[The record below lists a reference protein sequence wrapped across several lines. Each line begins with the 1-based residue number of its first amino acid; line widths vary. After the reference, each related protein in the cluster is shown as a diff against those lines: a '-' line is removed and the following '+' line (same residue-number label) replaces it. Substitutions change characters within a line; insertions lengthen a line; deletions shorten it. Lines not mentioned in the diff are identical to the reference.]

1 MRPGRGAQALTTPA
15 QGAAGERE
23 EGPAT
28 GQAPLFAAPAVAVP
42 DQSPSAAAAE
52 DPDRPGA
59 ARASGLRTTAGFEV
73 VDDLPVAS
81 VRLVGVLPHLDRPF
95 EYAVTPDTAAA
106 GPGMRVRVRFSGKDT
121 EGIVLGR
128 HAEPS
133 TDRAFA
139 PLHRLVS
146 DDVVVPAAMMRVCE
160 EVAERCAG
168 TVGDVLRLA
177 LPPRH
182 ARAEKADR
190 AAVEKEAAEQEVAE
204 KDAVTGDDSAGD
216 SPRGSEGAEDSPS
229 ADGPAPEEAPSDDV
243 DTDPDAGPEADA
255 PPAAPPAPRPG
266 DRYPALSALLSRAG
280 SPTGPVPRASMV
292 LDPVDPW
299 TAVAA
304 DAIADLGEDRGA
316 LVIAPD
322 QRDVARL
329 SRVLT
334 ARGIDHEILAGTEGP
349 EKRYRTFRRILR
361 GATRVV
367 LGNRSAAFAPVQD
380 LSLIICWDEADDLL
394 EEPRAPYPH
403 TRTVL
408 QCRSAEERAA
418 LLFLAASESVT
429 MRALIDA
436 GYLAR
441 LAPRPAPVTAVRPRI
456 VAMDQYLRDREG
468 PSGRSRLPQEAMRV
482 LRRGLARGP
491 VLVQVPRSGY
501 APAIACTFCGTRA
514 QCATCSAPLSLGA
527 RGGPLH
533 CRVCGRRED
542 AYRCPECDR
551 TQVRAMVVGSAR
563 TAEELHRNFPD
574 APLKVAGGAHGP
586 LEDDAVPGTGIVV
599 STPGAEPA
607 PDGGYAACL
616 LLDADAMLGRA
627 AFDADV
633 EAVRRWRDAIA
644 LVRTADEGGE
654 VLVVGTATLPAIRDL
669 VAHRSGL
676 FLDRV
681 LEDRR
686 ELDLPPFRRVAE
698 VVGDREACRAFLES
712 TELPDGTE
720 VLGPVDLEGLDD
732 AGRARAVLRLEPQRS
747 RELAAALR
755 AGVAARSARKARG
768 SLRVRLDPPD
778 VF

>member
-1 MRPGRGAQALTTPA
+1 MRPGGGAQALTSTA
-15 QGAAGERE
+15 HGAAGERE
-23 EGPAT
+23 EGPAD
-28 GQAPLFAAPAVAVP
+28 GQAPLFAAPAASVPAVAENATA
-42 DQSPSAAAAE
+42 S
-52 DPDRPGA
+52 PDRPDAVRGP
-59 ARASGLRTTAGFEV
+59 GLRTTAGFEV
-73 VDDLPVAS
+73 VSELPVAS

-121 EGIVLGR
+121 EGIVLER
-128 HAEPS
+128 RAEPT
-133 TDRAFA
+133 TDRALA

-146 DDVVVPAAMMRVCE
+146 DDVVVPPTMMRVCE
-160 EVAERCAG
+160 DVAERSAG
-168 TVGDVLRLA
+168 TIGDVLRLA

-190 AAVEKEAAEQEVAE
+190 AAAEKEEAAEAE
-204 KDAVTGDDSAGD
+204 TEA
-216 SPRGSEGAEDSPS
+216 AEDLESTESADDAEPAATTDAAETGHDEQTVPAADPS
-229 ADGPAPEEAPSDDV
+229 AEAPV
-243 DTDPDAGPEADA
+243 
-255 PPAAPPAPRPG
+255 APRHA
-266 DRYPALSALLSRAG
+266 DRYPGLAALLSRAG
-280 SPTGPVPRASMV
+280 SAEGPVPRASLV

-299 TAVAA
+299 TAIAA
-304 DAIADLGEDRGA
+304 ESIAALGPDRGA

-334 ARGIDHEILAGTEGP
+334 ERGIAHEVLAGTEGP

-367 LGNRSAAFAPVQD
+367 LGSRSAAFAPVQD
-380 LSLIICWDEADDLL
+380 LALVICWDEADDLL

-408 QCRSAEERAA
+408 QCRSAEERCA

-429 MRALIDA
+429 MRALTDA

-441 LAPRPAPVTAVRPRI
+441 LDPVPAPVTAVRPRI

-482 LRRGLARGP
+482 LRNGLQGGP
-491 VLVQVPRSGY
+491 VLVQVPRTGY

-514 QCATCSAPLSLGA
+514 RCPECAAPLSQ
-527 RGGPLH
+527 RGRNGPLH
-533 CRVCGRRED
+533 CTVCGRRED
-542 AYRCPECDR
+542 GYRCPECDR
-551 TQVRAMVVGSAR
+551 THVRAMVIGSTR
-563 TAEELHRNFPD
+563 TAEELHRAFPD

-586 LEDDAVPGTGIVV
+586 LEDEAVPEHGIVV
-599 STPGAEPA
+599 ATPGAEPA
-607 PDGGYAACL
+607 PPGRYSACL

-633 EAVRRWRDAIA
+633 EAVRRWRGAIS
-644 LVRTADEGGE
+644 LVRTAEEGGE
-654 VLVVGTATLPAIRDL
+654 VLVVGTSTLPAIRDL
-669 VAHRSGL
+669 VAHRSAL

-698 VVGDREACRAFLES
+698 VVGEREACRGFLET

-720 VLGPVDLEGLDD
+720 VLGPVDLEGPDQ
-732 AGRARAVLRLEPQRS
+732 AGRARAVLRIEPRRS

-755 AGVAARSARKARG
+755 SGVAARSARKDRG

>member
-1 MRPGRGAQALTTPA
+1 M
-15 QGAAGERE
+15 
-23 EGPAT
+23 
-28 GQAPLFAAPAVAVP
+28 
-42 DQSPSAAAAE
+42 
-52 DPDRPGA
+52 
-59 ARASGLRTTAGFEV
+59 
-73 VDDLPVAS
+73 VDELPVAS

-95 EYAVTPDTAAA
+95 EYAVTPETAAA

-121 EGIVLGR
+121 EGIVLER
-128 HAEPS
+128 RAEPT
-133 TDRAFA
+133 TDRALA

-146 DDVVVPAAMMRVCE
+146 EDVVVPPAMMRVCE
-160 EVAERCAG
+160 DVAARSAG

-190 AAVEKEAAEQEVAE
+190 AAEQKEAEQREAEQREREEQDEELEEKEH
-204 KDAVTGDDSAGD
+204 
-216 SPRGSEGAEDSPS
+216 
-229 ADGPAPEEAPSDDV
+229 
-243 DTDPDAGPEADA
+243 DPDAAGESVA
-255 PPAAPPAPRPG
+255 PSSDRSSSELSPSEPSSSEPSPSEPMIRPG
-266 DRYPALSALLSRAG
+266 DRYAGLSALLARAG
-280 SPTGPVPRASMV
+280 SPTGPVPRALLT
-292 LDPVDPW
+292 LDAADAW

-304 DAIADLGEDRGA
+304 DAIGDLGPDQGA

-329 SRVLT
+329 SRVL
-334 ARGIDHEILAGTEGP
+334 AERGIAHEILAGTEGP

-361 GATRVV
+361 GATRIV

-380 LSLIICWDEADDLL
+380 LALAICWDEADDLL

-408 QCRSAEERAA
+408 QCRSAEERCA
-418 LLFLAASESVT
+418 LLFLSASESVPL
-429 MRALIDA
+429 RALSEA

-441 LAPRPAPVTAVRPRI
+441 LEPLPAPVTVVRPRI

-482 LRRGLARGP
+482 LRRGLAHGP

-501 APAIACTFCGTRA
+501 VPAIACTFCGTRA
-514 QCATCSAPLSLGA
+514 QCPHCSAPLSLTG

-542 AYRCPECDR
+542 GYRCPECDR
-551 TQVRAMVVGSAR
+551 TQVRAMVIGSAR
-563 TAEELHRNFPD
+563 TAEELHRAFPD
-574 APLKVAGGAHGP
+574 VPLKVAGGAHGA
-586 LEDDAVPGTGIVV
+586 LEDDEVPDRAVIVA
-599 STPGAEPA
+599 TPGAEPA
-607 PDGGYAACL
+607 PASRYSACL

-633 EAVRRWRDAIA
+633 EAIRRWRNAIA
-644 LVRTADEGGE
+644 LVRSAEDGGE
-654 VLVVGTATLPAIRDL
+654 VLVVGTATLPAIREL
-669 VAHRSGL
+669 VAHRSSV

-681 LEDRR
+681 LRDRA

-698 VVGDREACRAFLES
+698 IVGDREACRGFLEAV
-712 TELPDGTE
+712 ELPDGTA
-720 VLGPVDLEGLDD
+720 VFGPVDLEGPD
-732 AGRARAVLRLEPQRS
+732 AGGRARAVVRIEPSRS
-747 RELAAALR
+747 RELTAALR
-755 AGVAARSARKARG
+755 AGVAARSARKAKG
-768 SLRVRLDPPD
+768 SLRVRMDPPD

>member
-1 MRPGRGAQALTTPA
+1 MAD
-15 QGAAGERE
+15 E
-23 EGPAT
+23 
-28 GQAPLFAAPAVAVP
+28 
-42 DQSPSAAAAE
+42 
-52 DPDRPGA
+52 
-59 ARASGLRTTAGFEV
+59 
-73 VDDLPVAS
+73 LPVAS

-95 EYAVTPDTAAA
+95 EYAVTPATAAA

-128 HAEPS
+128 HDAPT
-133 TDRAFA
+133 TDRALA

-146 DDVVVPAAMMRVCE
+146 EDVVVPPAMMRVCE

-190 AAVEKEAAEQEVAE
+190 AAEEKEREETRLAEGPAEQSPAEQDSAEQDSTERVAAE
-204 KDAVTGDDSAGD
+204 
-216 SPRGSEGAEDSPS
+216 
-229 ADGPAPEEAPSDDV
+229 
-243 DTDPDAGPEADA
+243 PDALSEPSETEQDPAE
-255 PPAAPPAPRPG
+255 AAPTPRPG
-266 DRYPALSALLSRAG
+266 DRYPGLAALLSRAG
-280 SPTGPVPRASMV
+280 SPEGPVPRATLT
-292 LDPVDPW
+292 LDAADTW
-299 TAVAA
+299 TTVAA
-304 DAIADLGEDRGA
+304 DAIGDLEAEQGA

-334 ARGIDHEILAGTEGP
+334 ERGIAHEILAGTEGP

-367 LGNRSAAFAPVQD
+367 LGNRSAAFAPVRN
-380 LSLIICWDEADDLL
+380 LALAICWDEADDLL

-408 QCRSAEERAA
+408 QCRSAEERCA
-418 LLFLAASESVT
+418 LLFLSASDSVT
-429 MRALIDA
+429 LRALSDL

-441 LAPRPAPVTAVRPRI
+441 LEPVPAPVTSVRPRI
-456 VAMDQYLRDREG
+456 VAMDEYLREREG
-468 PSGRSRLPQEAMRV
+468 ASGRSRIPQEAMRV
-482 LRRGLARGP
+482 IRRGLEKGP

-501 APAIACTFCGTRA
+501 VPAIACTFCRTRA
-514 QCATCSAPLSLGA
+514 QCPHCAAPLSLAG
-527 RGGPLH
+527 RNGPLH

-551 TQVRAMVVGSAR
+551 TQVRAMVIGSTR
-563 TAEELHRNFPD
+563 TAEELHRAFPD
-574 APLKVAGGAHGP
+574 TALKVAGGAHGA
-586 LEDDAVPGTGIVV
+586 LEDDAVPDRAIIVA
-599 STPGAEPA
+599 TPGAEPA
-607 PDGGYAACL
+607 PAGRYAACL
-616 LLDADAMLGRA
+616 LLDADALLGRA

-633 EAVRRWRDAIA
+633 EAVRRWRGAIS
-644 LVRTADEGGE
+644 LVRSADDGGE
-654 VLVVGTATLPAIRDL
+654 VLVVGTSTLPAIRDL
-669 VAHRSGL
+669 VAHRSSF

-681 LEDRR
+681 LEDRH
-686 ELDLPPFRRVAE
+686 ELDLPPFSRVAE
-698 VVGDREACRAFLES
+698 ITGDREACRTFLE
-712 TELPDGTE
+712 TVELPDGTD
-720 VLGPVDLEGLDD
+720 VFGPVDLEGPDA
-732 AGRARAVLRLEPQRS
+732 AGRARAVVRLEPSRS

-768 SLRVRLDPPD
+768 ALRVRLDPPD

>member
-1 MRPGRGAQALTTPA
+1 MRPGGGAQALTSTA
-15 QGAAGERE
+15 HGAAGERE
-23 EGPAT
+23 EGPAD
-28 GQAPLFAAPAVAVP
+28 GQAPLFAAPAASVPAVAENATA
-42 DQSPSAAAAE
+42 S
-52 DPDRPGA
+52 PDRPDAVRGP
-59 ARASGLRTTAGFEV
+59 GLRTTAGFEV
-73 VDDLPVAS
+73 VSELPVAS

-106 GPGMRVRVRFSGKDT
+106 GPCMRVRVRFSGKDT
-121 EGIVLGR
+121 EGIVLER
-128 HAEPS
+128 RAEPT
-133 TDRAFA
+133 TDRALA

-146 DDVVVPAAMMRVCE
+146 DDVVVPPTMMRVCE
-160 EVAERCAG
+160 DVAERSAG

-190 AAVEKEAAEQEVAE
+190 AAAEKEEAAAAEAEAEAEAEAAEDLESTESADDAE
-204 KDAVTGDDSAGD
+204 PAATTDAAETGHDEQTVPAAD
-216 SPRGSEGAEDSPS
+216 PS
-229 ADGPAPEEAPSDDV
+229 AEAPV
-243 DTDPDAGPEADA
+243 
-255 PPAAPPAPRPG
+255 APRHA
-266 DRYPALSALLSRAG
+266 DRYPGLAALLSRAG
-280 SPTGPVPRASMV
+280 SAEGPVPRASLV

-299 TAVAA
+299 TAIAA
-304 DAIADLGEDRGA
+304 ESIAALGPDRGA

-334 ARGIDHEILAGTEGP
+334 ERGIAHEVLAGTEGP

-367 LGNRSAAFAPVQD
+367 LGSRSAAFAPVQD
-380 LSLIICWDEADDLL
+380 LALVICWDEADDLL

-408 QCRSAEERAA
+408 QCRSAEERCA

-429 MRALIDA
+429 MRALTDA

-441 LAPRPAPVTAVRPRI
+441 LDPVPAPVTAVRPRI

-482 LRRGLARGP
+482 LRNGLQGGP
-491 VLVQVPRSGY
+491 VLVQVPRTGY

-514 QCATCSAPLSLGA
+514 RCPECAAPLSQ
-527 RGGPLH
+527 RGRNGPLH
-533 CRVCGRRED
+533 CTVCGRRED
-542 AYRCPECDR
+542 GYRCPECDR
-551 TQVRAMVVGSAR
+551 THVRAMVIGSTR
-563 TAEELHRNFPD
+563 TAEELHRAFPD

-586 LEDDAVPGTGIVV
+586 LEDEAVPEHGIVV
-599 STPGAEPA
+599 ATPGAEPA
-607 PDGGYAACL
+607 PPGRYSACL

-633 EAVRRWRDAIA
+633 EAVRRWRGAIS
-644 LVRTADEGGE
+644 LVRTAEEGGE
-654 VLVVGTATLPAIRDL
+654 VLVVGTSTLPAIRDL
-669 VAHRSGL
+669 VAHRSAL

-698 VVGDREACRAFLES
+698 VVGEREACRGFLET

-720 VLGPVDLEGLDD
+720 VLGPVELEGPDQ
-732 AGRARAVLRLEPQRS
+732 AGRARAVLRIEPRRS

-755 AGVAARSARKARG
+755 SGVAARSARKDRG

>member
-1 MRPGRGAQALTTPA
+1 MAD
-15 QGAAGERE
+15 E
-23 EGPAT
+23 
-28 GQAPLFAAPAVAVP
+28 
-42 DQSPSAAAAE
+42 
-52 DPDRPGA
+52 
-59 ARASGLRTTAGFEV
+59 
-73 VDDLPVAS
+73 LPVAS

-95 EYAVTPDTAAA
+95 EYAVTPATAAA

-128 HAEPS
+128 HDAPT
-133 TDRAFA
+133 TDRALA

-146 DDVVVPAAMMRVCE
+146 EDVVVPPAMMRVCE

-190 AAVEKEAAEQEVAE
+190 ASEEKEREEARLAEGPAEQGPAEQDSTERVAAE
-204 KDAVTGDDSAGD
+204 
-216 SPRGSEGAEDSPS
+216 
-229 ADGPAPEEAPSDDV
+229 
-243 DTDPDAGPEADA
+243 PDALSEPSETEQDPAE
-255 PPAAPPAPRPG
+255 AAPTPRPG
-266 DRYPALSALLSRAG
+266 DRYPGLAALLSRAG
-280 SPTGPVPRASMV
+280 SPEGPVPRATLT
-292 LDPVDPW
+292 LDAADTW
-299 TAVAA
+299 TTVAA
-304 DAIADLGEDRGA
+304 DAIGDLEPAQGA

-334 ARGIDHEILAGTEGP
+334 ERGIAHEILAGTEGP

-367 LGNRSAAFAPVQD
+367 LGNRSAAFAPVRN
-380 LSLIICWDEADDLL
+380 LALAICWDEADDLL

-408 QCRSAEERAA
+408 QCRSAEERCA
-418 LLFLAASESVT
+418 LLFLSASDSVT
-429 MRALIDA
+429 LRALSDL

-441 LAPRPAPVTAVRPRI
+441 LEPVPAPVTSVRPRI
-456 VAMDQYLRDREG
+456 VAMDEYLREREG
-468 PSGRSRLPQEAMRV
+468 ASGRSRIPQEAMRV
-482 LRRGLARGP
+482 IRRGLEKGP

-501 APAIACTFCGTRA
+501 VPAIACTFCRTRA
-514 QCATCSAPLSLGA
+514 QCPHCAAPLSLAG
-527 RGGPLH
+527 RNGPLH

-551 TQVRAMVVGSAR
+551 TQVRAMVIGSTR
-563 TAEELHRNFPD
+563 TAEELHRAFPD
-574 APLKVAGGAHGP
+574 TALKVAGGAHGA
-586 LEDDAVPGTGIVV
+586 LEDDAVPDRAIIVA
-599 STPGAEPA
+599 TPGAEPA
-607 PDGGYAACL
+607 PAGRYAACL
-616 LLDADAMLGRA
+616 LLDADALLGRA

-633 EAVRRWRDAIA
+633 EAVRRWRGAIS
-644 LVRTADEGGE
+644 LVRSADDGGE
-654 VLVVGTATLPAIRDL
+654 VLVVGTSTLPAIRDL
-669 VAHRSGL
+669 VAHRSSF

-681 LEDRR
+681 LEDRH
-686 ELDLPPFRRVAE
+686 ELDLPPFSRVAE
-698 VVGDREACRAFLES
+698 ITGDREACRTFLE
-712 TELPDGTE
+712 TVELPDGTD
-720 VLGPVDLEGLDD
+720 VFGPVDLEGPDA
-732 AGRARAVLRLEPQRS
+732 AGRARAVVRLEPSRS

-768 SLRVRLDPPD
+768 ALRVRLDPPD

>member
-1 MRPGRGAQALTTPA
+1 MRPGGGAQALTSTA
-15 QGAAGERE
+15 HGAAGERE
-23 EGPAT
+23 EGPAD
-28 GQAPLFAAPAVAVP
+28 GQAPLFAAPAASVPAVAENATA
-42 DQSPSAAAAE
+42 S
-52 DPDRPGA
+52 PDRPDAVRGP
-59 ARASGLRTTAGFEV
+59 GLRTTAGFEV
-73 VDDLPVAS
+73 VSELPVAS

-121 EGIVLGR
+121 EGIVLER
-128 HAEPS
+128 RAEPT
-133 TDRAFA
+133 TDRALA

-146 DDVVVPAAMMRVCE
+146 DDVVVPPTMMRVCE
-160 EVAERCAG
+160 DVAERSAG
-168 TVGDVLRLA
+168 TIGDVLRLA

-190 AAVEKEAAEQEVAE
+190 AAAEKEEAAEAE
-204 KDAVTGDDSAGD
+204 TEA
-216 SPRGSEGAEDSPS
+216 AEDLESTESADDAEPAATTDAAETGHDEQTVPAADPS
-229 ADGPAPEEAPSDDV
+229 AEAPV
-243 DTDPDAGPEADA
+243 
-255 PPAAPPAPRPG
+255 APRHA
-266 DRYPALSALLSRAG
+266 DRYPGLAALLSRAG
-280 SPTGPVPRASMV
+280 SAEGPVPRASLV

-299 TAVAA
+299 TAIAA
-304 DAIADLGEDRGA
+304 ESIAALGPDRGA

-334 ARGIDHEILAGTEGP
+334 ERGIAHEVLAGTEGP

-367 LGNRSAAFAPVQD
+367 LGSRSAAFAPVQD
-380 LSLIICWDEADDLL
+380 LALVICWDEADDLL

-408 QCRSAEERAA
+408 QCRSAEERCA

-429 MRALIDA
+429 MRALTDA

-441 LAPRPAPVTAVRPRI
+441 LDPVPAPVTAVRPRI

-482 LRRGLARGP
+482 LRNGLQGGP
-491 VLVQVPRSGY
+491 VLVQVPRTGY

-514 QCATCSAPLSLGA
+514 RCPECAAPLSQ
-527 RGGPLH
+527 RGRNGPLH
-533 CRVCGRRED
+533 CTVCGRRED
-542 AYRCPECDR
+542 GYRCPECDR
-551 TQVRAMVVGSAR
+551 THVRAMVIGSTR
-563 TAEELHRNFPD
+563 TAEELHRAFPD

-586 LEDDAVPGTGIVV
+586 LEDDAVPEHGIVV
-599 STPGAEPA
+599 ATPGAEPA
-607 PDGGYAACL
+607 PPGRYSACL

-633 EAVRRWRDAIA
+633 EAVRRWRGAIS
-644 LVRTADEGGE
+644 LVRTAEEGGE
-654 VLVVGTATLPAIRDL
+654 VLVVGTSTLPAIRDL
-669 VAHRSGL
+669 VAHRSAL

-698 VVGDREACRAFLES
+698 VVGEREACRGFLET

-720 VLGPVDLEGLDD
+720 VLGPVDLEGPDQ
-732 AGRARAVLRLEPQRS
+732 AGRARAVLRIEPRRS

-755 AGVAARSARKARG
+755 SGVAARSARKDRG

>member
-1 MRPGRGAQALTTPA
+1 MRPGGGAQALSSTA
-15 QGAAGERE
+15 HGAAGERE
-23 EGPAT
+23 EGPAD
-28 GQAPLFAAPAVAVP
+28 GQASLFAAPAASVP
-42 DQSPSAAAAE
+42 AAAE
-52 DPDRPGA
+52 NPSTSPDRPDA
-59 ARASGLRTTAGFEV
+59 ARAGGLRTTAGFEV
-73 VDDLPVAS
+73 ARELPVAS

-95 EYAVTPDTAAA
+95 EYAVTPATAAA

-121 EGIVLGR
+121 EGIVLAR
-128 HAEPS
+128 RAEPT
-133 TDRAFA
+133 TDRALA

-146 DDVVVPAAMMRVCE
+146 EDVVVPPAMMRVCE

-190 AAVEKEAAEQEVAE
+190 AAAEKEAEEN
-204 KDAVTGDDSAGD
+204 
-216 SPRGSEGAEDSPS
+216 GAEDPVAADGTVAAESTAAADTAGADGADEAAPS
-229 ADGPAPEEAPSDDV
+229 ADAPV
-243 DTDPDAGPEADA
+243 T
-255 PPAAPPAPRPG
+255 PRRG
-266 DRYPALSALLSRAG
+266 DRYPGLAALLSRAG
-280 SPTGPVPRASMV
+280 SAEGPVPRASLV
-292 LDPVDPW
+292 LDSVDPW
-299 TAVAA
+299 TEMAA
-304 DAIADLGEDRGA
+304 EAIAELDPALGA

-329 SRVLT
+329 SRVLEE
-334 ARGIDHEILAGTEGP
+334 RGIAHEVLAGTEGP

-367 LGNRSAAFAPVQD
+367 LGNRSAAFAPVRD
-380 LSLIICWDEADDLL
+380 LGLVICYDEADDLL

-403 TRTVL
+403 TRTIL
-408 QCRSAEERAA
+408 QCRSAEERCA
-418 LLFLAASESVT
+418 LLFLATSESVT
-429 MRALIDA
+429 LRALVEA

-441 LAPRPAPVTAVRPRI
+441 LDPLPTPVTAVRPRI

-482 LRRGLARGP
+482 LRRGLATGP

-501 APAIACTFCGTRA
+501 VPAVACTFCGTRA
-514 QCATCSAPLSLGA
+514 RCPECAAPLQL
-527 RGGPLH
+527 RGRSGPLH
-533 CRVCGRRED
+533 CTVCGRRED
-542 AYRCPECDR
+542 GYRCPECDR
-551 TQVRAMVVGSAR
+551 THVRAMVIGSTR
-563 TAEELHRNFPD
+563 TAEELHRAFPEV
-574 APLKVAGGAHGP
+574 PLSVAGGAHGP
-586 LEDDAVPGTGIVV
+586 LEDDAVPEQGIVV
-599 STPGAEPA
+599 ATPGAEPA
-607 PDGGYAACL
+607 PRGRYSALL

-633 EAVRRWRDAIA
+633 EAVRRWRGAIS
-644 LVRTADEGGE
+644 LIRTAEEGGE
-654 VLVVGTATLPAIRDL
+654 VLVVGTSTLPAIRDL
-669 VAHRSGL
+669 VAHRSAL

-698 VVGDREACRAFLES
+698 VVGEREACRGFLET

-720 VLGPVDLEGLDD
+720 VLGPVDLEGPDQAD
-732 AGRARAVLRLEPQRS
+732 RSRAVLRLPPERS

-768 SLRVRLDPPD
+768 SLRVRMDPPD

>member
-1 MRPGRGAQALTTPA
+1 MAD
-15 QGAAGERE
+15 E
-23 EGPAT
+23 
-28 GQAPLFAAPAVAVP
+28 
-42 DQSPSAAAAE
+42 
-52 DPDRPGA
+52 
-59 ARASGLRTTAGFEV
+59 
-73 VDDLPVAS
+73 LPVAS

-95 EYAVTPDTAAA
+95 EYAVTPATAAA

-128 HAEPS
+128 HDAPT
-133 TDRAFA
+133 TDRALA

-146 DDVVVPAAMMRVCE
+146 EDVVVPPAMMRVCE

-190 AAVEKEAAEQEVAE
+190 AAEEKEREEARLAEGPAEQGPAEQDSAEQDSTERVAAEP
-204 KDAVTGDDSAGD
+204 DAL
-216 SPRGSEGAEDSPS
+216 SEPS
-229 ADGPAPEEAPSDDV
+229 ETEQGPAE
-243 DTDPDAGPEADA
+243 
-255 PPAAPPAPRPG
+255 AAPTPRPG
-266 DRYPALSALLSRAG
+266 DRYPGLAALLSRAG
-280 SPTGPVPRASMV
+280 SPEGPVPRATLT
-292 LDPVDPW
+292 LDAADTW
-299 TAVAA
+299 TTVAA
-304 DAIADLGEDRGA
+304 DVIGDLEAEQGA

-334 ARGIDHEILAGTEGP
+334 ERGIAHEILAGTEGP

-367 LGNRSAAFAPVQD
+367 LGNRSAAFAPVRN
-380 LSLIICWDEADDLL
+380 LALAICWDEADDLL

-408 QCRSAEERAA
+408 QCRSAEERCA
-418 LLFLAASESVT
+418 LLFLSASDSVT
-429 MRALIDA
+429 LRALSDL

-441 LAPRPAPVTAVRPRI
+441 LEPVPAPVTSVRPRI
-456 VAMDQYLRDREG
+456 VAMDEYLREREG
-468 PSGRSRLPQEAMRV
+468 ASGRSRIPQEAMRV
-482 LRRGLARGP
+482 IRRGLEKGP

-501 APAIACTFCGTRA
+501 VPAIACTFCRTRA
-514 QCATCSAPLSLGA
+514 QCPHCAAPLSLAG
-527 RGGPLH
+527 RNGPLH

-551 TQVRAMVVGSAR
+551 TQVRAMVIGSTR
-563 TAEELHRNFPD
+563 TAEELHRAFPD
-574 APLKVAGGAHGP
+574 TALKVAGGAHGA
-586 LEDDAVPGTGIVV
+586 LEDDAVPDRAIIVA
-599 STPGAEPA
+599 TPGAEPA
-607 PDGGYAACL
+607 PAGRYAACL
-616 LLDADAMLGRA
+616 LLDADALLGRA

-633 EAVRRWRDAIA
+633 EAVRRWRGAIS
-644 LVRTADEGGE
+644 LVRSADDGGE
-654 VLVVGTATLPAIRDL
+654 VLVVGTSTLPAIRDL
-669 VAHRSGL
+669 VAHRSSF

-681 LEDRR
+681 LEDRH
-686 ELDLPPFRRVAE
+686 ELDLPPFSRVAE
-698 VVGDREACRAFLES
+698 ITGDREACRTFLE
-712 TELPDGTE
+712 TVELPDGTD
-720 VLGPVDLEGLDD
+720 VFGPVDLEGPDA
-732 AGRARAVLRLEPQRS
+732 AGRARAVVRLEPSRS

-768 SLRVRLDPPD
+768 ALRVRLDPPD

>member
-1 MRPGRGAQALTTPA
+1 MRPGGGAQALSTPA
-15 QGAAGERE
+15 QGAAGARGE
-23 EGPAT
+23 ESAH
-28 GQAPLFAAPAVAVP
+28 GQEPLFAAPAAPVP
-42 DQSPSAAAAE
+42 APTAE
-52 DPDRPGA
+52 EPTGPDRPDA
-59 ARASGLRTTAGFEV
+59 ARAVGLRTTAGFEV
-73 VDDLPVAS
+73 VEELPVAS

-95 EYAVTPDTAAA
+95 EYAVTPATAAA

-121 EGIVLGR
+121 EGIVLER
-128 HAEPS
+128 RAEPT
-133 TDRAFA
+133 TDRALA
-139 PLHRLVS
+139 PLTRLVS
-146 DDVVVPAAMMRVCE
+146 EDVVVPSAMMRVCE

-190 AAVEKEAAEQEVAE
+190 AAAE
-204 KDAVTGDDSAGD
+204 KDASALEETA
-216 SPRGSEGAEDSPS
+216 SVEETTSE
-229 ADGPAPEEAPSDDV
+229 EE
-243 DTDPDAGPEADA
+243 T
-255 PPAAPPAPRPG
+255 PPAPRSV
-266 DRYPALSALLSRAG
+266 DRYPGLAALIARAG
-280 SPTGPVPRASMV
+280 SGTGPVPRASLV
-292 LDPVDPW
+292 LDPVDAW
-299 TAVAA
+299 TELAAEAVA
-304 DAIADLGEDRGA
+304 DLDPVLGA

-334 ARGIDHEILAGTEGP
+334 AKGIAHEILAGTEGP

-367 LGNRSAAFAPVQD
+367 LGSRSAAFAPVQD
-380 LSLIICWDEADDLL
+380 LALVICWDEADDLL

-408 QCRSAEERAA
+408 QCRSAEERCA

-429 MRALIDA
+429 MRALTDA

-441 LAPRPAPVTAVRPRI
+441 LDPVPAPVTAVRPRI

-482 LRRGLARGP
+482 LRNGLQGGP
-491 VLVQVPRSGY
+491 VLVQVPRTGY

-514 QCATCSAPLSLGA
+514 RCPECAAPLSQ
-527 RGGPLH
+527 RGRNGPLH
-533 CRVCGRRED
+533 CTVCGRRED
-542 AYRCPECDR
+542 GYRCPECDR
-551 TQVRAMVVGSAR
+551 THVRAMVIGSTR
-563 TAEELHRNFPD
+563 TAEELHRAFPD

-586 LEDDAVPGTGIVV
+586 LEDEAVPEHGIVV
-599 STPGAEPA
+599 ATPGAEPA
-607 PDGGYAACL
+607 PPGRYSACL

-633 EAVRRWRDAIA
+633 EAVRRWRGAIS
-644 LVRTADEGGE
+644 LVRTAEEGGE
-654 VLVVGTATLPAIRDL
+654 VLVVGTSTLPAIRDL
-669 VAHRSGL
+669 VAHRSAL

-698 VVGDREACRAFLES
+698 VVGEREACRGFLET

-720 VLGPVDLEGLDD
+720 VLGPVDLEGPDQ
-732 AGRARAVLRLEPQRS
+732 AGRARAVLRIEPRRS

-755 AGVAARSARKARG
+755 SGVAARSARKDRG

>member
-1 MRPGRGAQALTTPA
+1 MRPGGGAQALTSTA
-15 QGAAGERE
+15 HGAAGERE
-23 EGPAT
+23 EGPAD
-28 GQAPLFAAPAVAVP
+28 GQAPLFAAPAASVPAVAENATA
-42 DQSPSAAAAE
+42 S
-52 DPDRPGA
+52 PDRPDAVRGP
-59 ARASGLRTTAGFEV
+59 GLRTTAGFEV
-73 VDDLPVAS
+73 VSELPVAS

-121 EGIVLGR
+121 EGIVLER
-128 HAEPS
+128 RAEPT
-133 TDRAFA
+133 TDRALA

-146 DDVVVPAAMMRVCE
+146 DDVVVPPTMMRVCE
-160 EVAERCAG
+160 DVAERSAG
-168 TVGDVLRLA
+168 TIGDVLRLA

-190 AAVEKEAAEQEVAE
+190 AAAEKEEAAAAEAEAAEDLESTESADDAE
-204 KDAVTGDDSAGD
+204 PAATTDAAETGHDEQTVPAAD
-216 SPRGSEGAEDSPS
+216 PS
-229 ADGPAPEEAPSDDV
+229 AEAPV
-243 DTDPDAGPEADA
+243 
-255 PPAAPPAPRPG
+255 APRHA
-266 DRYPALSALLSRAG
+266 DRYPGLAALLSRAG
-280 SPTGPVPRASMV
+280 SAEGPVPRASLV

-299 TAVAA
+299 TAIAA
-304 DAIADLGEDRGA
+304 ESIAALGPDRGA

-334 ARGIDHEILAGTEGP
+334 ERGIAHEVLAGTEGP

-361 GATRVV
+361 GATRVL
-367 LGNRSAAFAPVQD
+367 LGSRSAAFAPVQD
-380 LSLIICWDEADDLL
+380 LALVICWDEADDLL

-408 QCRSAEERAA
+408 QCRSAEERCA

-429 MRALIDA
+429 MRALTDA

-441 LAPRPAPVTAVRPRI
+441 LDPVPAPVTAVRPRI

-482 LRRGLARGP
+482 LRNGLQGGP
-491 VLVQVPRSGY
+491 VLVQVPRTGY

-514 QCATCSAPLSLGA
+514 RCPECAAPLSQ
-527 RGGPLH
+527 RGRNGPLH
-533 CRVCGRRED
+533 CTVCGRRED
-542 AYRCPECDR
+542 GYRCPECDR
-551 TQVRAMVVGSAR
+551 THVRAMVIGSTR
-563 TAEELHRNFPD
+563 TAEELHRAFPD

-586 LEDDAVPGTGIVV
+586 LEDEAVPEHGIVV
-599 STPGAEPA
+599 ATPGAEPA
-607 PDGGYAACL
+607 PPGRYSACL

-633 EAVRRWRDAIA
+633 EAVRRWRGAIS
-644 LVRTADEGGE
+644 LVRTAEEGGE
-654 VLVVGTATLPAIRDL
+654 VLVVGTSTLPAIRDL
-669 VAHRSGL
+669 VAHRSAL

-698 VVGDREACRAFLES
+698 VVGEREACRGFLET

-720 VLGPVDLEGLDD
+720 VLGPVDLEGPDQ
-732 AGRARAVLRLEPQRS
+732 AGRARAVLRIEPRRS

-755 AGVAARSARKARG
+755 SGVAARSARKDRG

>member
-1 MRPGRGAQALTTPA
+1 M
-15 QGAAGERE
+15 
-23 EGPAT
+23 
-28 GQAPLFAAPAVAVP
+28 
-42 DQSPSAAAAE
+42 
-52 DPDRPGA
+52 
-59 ARASGLRTTAGFEV
+59 RTTAGFEV
-73 VDDLPVAS
+73 ADELPVAS

-95 EYAVTPDTAAA
+95 EYAVTPATAAA

-128 HAEPS
+128 HDAPT
-133 TDRAFA
+133 TDRALA

-146 DDVVVPAAMMRVCE
+146 EDVVVPPAMMRVCE

-190 AAVEKEAAEQEVAE
+190 AAEEKEREEARLAEGPAEQGPAEQDSTERVAAE
-204 KDAVTGDDSAGD
+204 
-216 SPRGSEGAEDSPS
+216 
-229 ADGPAPEEAPSDDV
+229 
-243 DTDPDAGPEADA
+243 PDALSEPSETEQDPAE
-255 PPAAPPAPRPG
+255 AAPTPRPG
-266 DRYPALSALLSRAG
+266 DRYPGLAALLSRAG
-280 SPTGPVPRASMV
+280 SPEGPVPRATLT
-292 LDPVDPW
+292 LDAADTW
-299 TAVAA
+299 TTVAA
-304 DAIADLGEDRGA
+304 DAIGDLEPAQGA

-334 ARGIDHEILAGTEGP
+334 ERGIAHEILAGTEGP

-367 LGNRSAAFAPVQD
+367 LGNRSAAFAPVRN
-380 LSLIICWDEADDLL
+380 LALAICWDEADDLL

-408 QCRSAEERAA
+408 QCRSAEERCA
-418 LLFLAASESVT
+418 LLFLSASDSVT
-429 MRALIDA
+429 LRALSDL

-441 LAPRPAPVTAVRPRI
+441 LEPVPAPVTSVRPHI
-456 VAMDQYLRDREG
+456 VAMDEYLREREG
-468 PSGRSRLPQEAMRV
+468 ASGRSRIPQEAMRV
-482 LRRGLARGP
+482 IRRGLERGP

-501 APAIACTFCGTRA
+501 VPAIACTFCRTRA
-514 QCATCSAPLSLGA
+514 QCPHCAAPLSLAG
-527 RGGPLH
+527 RNGPLH

-551 TQVRAMVVGSAR
+551 TQVRAMVIGSTR
-563 TAEELHRNFPD
+563 TAEELHRAFPD
-574 APLKVAGGAHGP
+574 TALKVAGGAHGA
-586 LEDDAVPGTGIVV
+586 LEDDAVPDRAIIVA
-599 STPGAEPA
+599 TPGAEPA
-607 PDGGYAACL
+607 PAGRYAACL
-616 LLDADAMLGRA
+616 LLDADALLGRA

-633 EAVRRWRDAIA
+633 EAVRRWRGAIS
-644 LVRTADEGGE
+644 LVRSADDGGE
-654 VLVVGTATLPAIRDL
+654 VLVVGTSTLPAIRDL
-669 VAHRSGL
+669 VAHRSSF

-681 LEDRR
+681 LEDRH
-686 ELDLPPFRRVAE
+686 ELDLPPFSRVAE
-698 VVGDREACRAFLES
+698 ITGDREACRTFLE
-712 TELPDGTE
+712 TVELPDGTD
-720 VLGPVDLEGLDD
+720 VFGPVDLEGPDA
-732 AGRARAVLRLEPQRS
+732 AGRARAVVRLEPSRS

-768 SLRVRLDPPD
+768 ALRVRLDPPD

>member
-1 MRPGRGAQALTTPA
+1 MRPGGGAQALTSTA
-15 QGAAGERE
+15 HGAAGERE
-23 EGPAT
+23 EGPAD
-28 GQAPLFAAPAVAVP
+28 GQAPLFAAPAASVPAVAENATA
-42 DQSPSAAAAE
+42 S
-52 DPDRPGA
+52 PDRPDAVRGP
-59 ARASGLRTTAGFEV
+59 GLRTTAGFEV
-73 VDDLPVAS
+73 VSELPVAS

-121 EGIVLGR
+121 EGIVLER
-128 HAEPS
+128 RAEPT
-133 TDRAFA
+133 TDRALA

-146 DDVVVPAAMMRVCE
+146 DDVVVPPAMMRVCE
-160 EVAERCAG
+160 DVAERSAG

-190 AAVEKEAAEQEVAE
+190 AAAEKEEAAAAEAEAAEDLESTESADDAE
-204 KDAVTGDDSAGD
+204 PAATTDAAETGHDEQTVPAAD
-216 SPRGSEGAEDSPS
+216 PS
-229 ADGPAPEEAPSDDV
+229 AEAPV
-243 DTDPDAGPEADA
+243 
-255 PPAAPPAPRPG
+255 APRHA
-266 DRYPALSALLSRAG
+266 DRYPGLAALLSRAG
-280 SPTGPVPRASMV
+280 SAEGPVPRASLV

-299 TAVAA
+299 TAIAA
-304 DAIADLGEDRGA
+304 ESIAALGPDRGA

-334 ARGIDHEILAGTEGP
+334 ERGIAHEVLAGTEGP

-367 LGNRSAAFAPVQD
+367 LGSRSAAFAPVQD
-380 LSLIICWDEADDLL
+380 LALVICWDEADDLL

-408 QCRSAEERAA
+408 QCRSAEERCA

-429 MRALIDA
+429 MRALTDA

-441 LAPRPAPVTAVRPRI
+441 LDPVPAPVTAVRPRI

-482 LRRGLARGP
+482 LRNGLQAGP
-491 VLVQVPRSGY
+491 VLVQVPRTGY

-514 QCATCSAPLSLGA
+514 RCPECAAPLSQ
-527 RGGPLH
+527 RGRNGPLH
-533 CRVCGRRED
+533 CTVCGRRED
-542 AYRCPECDR
+542 GYRCPECDR
-551 TQVRAMVVGSAR
+551 THVRAMVIGSTR
-563 TAEELHRNFPD
+563 TAEELHRAFPD

-586 LEDDAVPGTGIVV
+586 LEDDAVPEHGIVV
-599 STPGAEPA
+599 ATPGAEPA
-607 PDGGYAACL
+607 PPGRYSACL

-633 EAVRRWRDAIA
+633 EAVRRWRGAIS
-644 LVRTADEGGE
+644 LVRTAEEGGE
-654 VLVVGTATLPAIRDL
+654 VLVVGTSTLPAIRDL
-669 VAHRSGL
+669 VAHRSAL

-698 VVGDREACRAFLES
+698 VVGEREACRGFLET

-720 VLGPVDLEGLDD
+720 VLGPVDLEGPDQ
-732 AGRARAVLRLEPQRS
+732 AGRARAVLRIEPRRS

-755 AGVAARSARKARG
+755 SGVAARSARKDRG

>member
-1 MRPGRGAQALTTPA
+1 MRPGGGAQALTSTA
-15 QGAAGERE
+15 HGAAGERE
-23 EGPAT
+23 EGPAD
-28 GQAPLFAAPAVAVP
+28 GQAPLFAAPAASVP
-42 DQSPSAAAAE
+42 AAAE
-52 DPDRPGA
+52 NATTSPDRPDAVRGP
-59 ARASGLRTTAGFEV
+59 GLRTTAGFEV
-73 VDDLPVAS
+73 VSELPVAS

-121 EGIVLGR
+121 EGIVLER
-128 HAEPS
+128 RAEPT
-133 TDRAFA
+133 TDRALA

-146 DDVVVPAAMMRVCE
+146 DDVVVPPAMMRVCE
-160 EVAERCAG
+160 DVAERSAG

-190 AAVEKEAAEQEVAE
+190 AAAEKEEAAAAEAEAEAEAEAAEDLESTESADDAE
-204 KDAVTGDDSAGD
+204 PAATTDAAETGHDEQTVPAAD
-216 SPRGSEGAEDSPS
+216 PS
-229 ADGPAPEEAPSDDV
+229 AEAPV
-243 DTDPDAGPEADA
+243 
-255 PPAAPPAPRPG
+255 APRHA
-266 DRYPALSALLSRAG
+266 DRYPGLAALLSRAG
-280 SPTGPVPRASMV
+280 SAEGPVPRASLV

-299 TAVAA
+299 TAIAA
-304 DAIADLGEDRGA
+304 ESIAALGPDRGA

-322 QRDVARL
+322 QRDVTRL

-334 ARGIDHEILAGTEGP
+334 ERGIAHEVLAGTEGP

-367 LGNRSAAFAPVQD
+367 LGSRSAAFAPVQD
-380 LSLIICWDEADDLL
+380 LALVICWDEADDLL

-408 QCRSAEERAA
+408 QCRSAEERCA
-418 LLFLAASESVT
+418 LLFLSASESVT
-429 MRALIDA
+429 MRALTDA

-441 LAPRPAPVTAVRPRI
+441 LDPVPAPVTAVRPRI

-482 LRRGLARGP
+482 LRNGLQAGP
-491 VLVQVPRSGY
+491 VLVQVPRTGY

-514 QCATCSAPLSLGA
+514 RCPECAAPLSQ
-527 RGGPLH
+527 RGRNGPLH
-533 CRVCGRRED
+533 CTVCGRRED
-542 AYRCPECDR
+542 GYRCPECDR
-551 TQVRAMVVGSAR
+551 THVRAMVIGSTR
-563 TAEELHRNFPD
+563 TAEELHRAFPD

-586 LEDDAVPGTGIVV
+586 LEDDAVPEHGIVV
-599 STPGAEPA
+599 ATPGAEPA
-607 PDGGYAACL
+607 PPGRYSACL

-633 EAVRRWRDAIA
+633 EAVRRWRGAIS
-644 LVRTADEGGE
+644 LVRTAEEGGE
-654 VLVVGTATLPAIRDL
+654 VLVVGTSTLPAIRDL
-669 VAHRSGL
+669 VAHRSAL

-698 VVGDREACRAFLES
+698 VVGEREACRGFLET

-720 VLGPVDLEGLDD
+720 VLGPVDLEGPEQ
-732 AGRARAVLRLEPQRS
+732 AGRARAVLRIEPRRS

-755 AGVAARSARKARG
+755 SGVAARSARKDRG

>member
-1 MRPGRGAQALTTPA
+1 VRPGGGAQALSRSADGT
-15 QGAAGERE
+15 AGEHA
-23 EGPAT
+23 G
-28 GQAPLFAAPAVAVP
+28 GQEPLFAAPAVPVP
-42 DQSPSAAAAE
+42 DTPAPAPAPG
-52 DPDRPGA
+52 DPGRPAA
-59 ARASGLRTTAGFEV
+59 ARAVGLRTTAGFDV
-73 VDDLPVAS
+73 VDELPVAS

-95 EYAVTPDTAAA
+95 EYAVTPATAAA

-121 EGIVLGR
+121 EGIVLER
-128 HAEPS
+128 RAEPS
-133 TDRAFA
+133 TDRALA

-146 DDVVVPAAMMRVCE
+146 EDVVVPPALMRVCE
-160 EVAERCAG
+160 EVAERSAG

-190 AAVEKEAAEQEVAE
+190 AAAEKEAEAAAAEQAPAADEPA
-204 KDAVTGDDSAGD
+204 A
-216 SPRGSEGAEDSPS
+216 
-229 ADGPAPEEAPSDDV
+229 ADGPVAETNPE
-243 DTDPDAGPEADA
+243 
-255 PPAAPPAPRPG
+255 PAAEAEPSAAPKPVDPSAAASRPG
-266 DRYPALSALLSRAG
+266 DRYPGLAALLARAG
-280 SPTGPVPRASMV
+280 SPTGPVPRAALT
-292 LDPVDPW
+292 LDAVDPW
-299 TAVAA
+299 TSVAA
-304 DAIADLGEDRGA
+304 DAIGDLDPDQGA

-334 ARGIDHEILAGTEGP
+334 ERGIVHEILAGTEGP

-367 LGNRSAAFAPVQD
+367 LGNRSAAFAPVRN
-380 LSLIICWDEADDLL
+380 LALAICWDEADDLL

-408 QCRSAEERAA
+408 QCRSSEERCA
-418 LLFLAASESVT
+418 LLFLSVSESVPL
-429 MRALIDA
+429 RALIDA

-441 LAPRPAPVTAVRPRI
+441 LEPQPAPVTAVRPRI

-482 LRRGLARGP
+482 LRRGLGTGP

-501 APAIACTFCGTRA
+501 VPAIACTFCGTRA
-514 QCATCSAPLSLGA
+514 QCPHCSAPLSLSG

-542 AYRCPECDR
+542 GYRCPECDR

-563 TAEELHRNFPD
+563 TAEELHRAFPKH
-574 APLKVAGGAHGP
+574 PLRVAGGAHGA
-586 LEDDAVPGTGIVV
+586 LEDDAVPERGIVV
-599 STPGAEPA
+599 ATPGAEPA
-607 PDGGYAACL
+607 PAGGYSACL

-633 EAVRRWRDAIA
+633 EAIRRWRNAIA
-644 LVRTADEGGE
+644 LVRSAQQGGE
-654 VLVVGTATLPAIRDL
+654 VLVVGTSTLPAIREL
-669 VAHRSGL
+669 VAHRSAA

-681 LEDRR
+681 LADRR
-686 ELDLPPFRRVAE
+686 ELDLPPFSRVAE
-698 VVGDREACRAFLES
+698 IVGDREACRAFLE
-712 TELPDGTE
+712 TVELPDGTA
-720 VLGPVDLEGLDD
+720 VFGPVDLEGPDA
-732 AGRARAVLRLEPQRS
+732 AGRARAVVRLEPSRS

-755 AGVAARSARKARG
+755 AGVAARSARKAKG

>member
-1 MRPGRGAQALTTPA
+1 MRPGGGAQALTSTA
-15 QGAAGERE
+15 HGAAGERE
-23 EGPAT
+23 EGPAD
-28 GQAPLFAAPAVAVP
+28 GQAPLFAAPAASVP
-42 DQSPSAAAAE
+42 AAAE
-52 DPDRPGA
+52 NATTSPDRPDAVRGP
-59 ARASGLRTTAGFEV
+59 GLRTTAGFEV
-73 VDDLPVAS
+73 VSELPVAS

-121 EGIVLGR
+121 EGIVLER
-128 HAEPS
+128 RAEPT
-133 TDRAFA
+133 TDRALA

-146 DDVVVPAAMMRVCE
+146 DDVVVPPAMMRVCE
-160 EVAERCAG
+160 DVAERSAG

-190 AAVEKEAAEQEVAE
+190 AAAEKEEAAAAEAE
-204 KDAVTGDDSAGD
+204 TEAEAADDLESTESADDAEPAATTDAAETGHDEQTVPAAD
-216 SPRGSEGAEDSPS
+216 PS
-229 ADGPAPEEAPSDDV
+229 AEAPV
-243 DTDPDAGPEADA
+243 
-255 PPAAPPAPRPG
+255 APRHA
-266 DRYPALSALLSRAG
+266 DRYPGLAALLSRAG
-280 SPTGPVPRASMV
+280 SAEGPVPRASLV

-299 TAVAA
+299 TAIAA
-304 DAIADLGEDRGA
+304 ESIAALGPDRGA

-334 ARGIDHEILAGTEGP
+334 ERGIAHEVLAGTEGP

-367 LGNRSAAFAPVQD
+367 LGSRSAAFAPVQD
-380 LSLIICWDEADDLL
+380 LALVICWDEADDLL

-408 QCRSAEERAA
+408 QCRSAEERCA

-429 MRALIDA
+429 MRALTDA

-441 LAPRPAPVTAVRPRI
+441 LDPVPAPVTAVRPRI

-482 LRRGLARGP
+482 LRKGLQGGP
-491 VLVQVPRSGY
+491 VLVQVPRTGY

-514 QCATCSAPLSLGA
+514 RCPECAAPLSQ
-527 RGGPLH
+527 RGRNGPLH
-533 CRVCGRRED
+533 CTVCGRRED
-542 AYRCPECDR
+542 GYRCPECDR
-551 TQVRAMVVGSAR
+551 THVRAMVIGSTR
-563 TAEELHRNFPD
+563 TAEELHRAFPD

-586 LEDDAVPGTGIVV
+586 LEDEAVPEHGIVV
-599 STPGAEPA
+599 ATPGAEPV
-607 PDGGYAACL
+607 PPGRYSACL

-633 EAVRRWRDAIA
+633 EAVRRWRGAIS
-644 LVRTADEGGE
+644 LVRTAEEGGE
-654 VLVVGTATLPAIRDL
+654 VLVVGTSTLPAIRDL
-669 VAHRSGL
+669 VAHRSAL

-698 VVGDREACRAFLES
+698 VVGEREACRGFLET

-720 VLGPVDLEGLDD
+720 VLGPVDLEGPDQ
-732 AGRARAVLRLEPQRS
+732 AGRARAVLRIEPRRS

-755 AGVAARSARKARG
+755 SGVAARSARKDRG

>member
-1 MRPGRGAQALTTPA
+1 M
-15 QGAAGERE
+15 
-23 EGPAT
+23 
-28 GQAPLFAAPAVAVP
+28 
-42 DQSPSAAAAE
+42 
-52 DPDRPGA
+52 
-59 ARASGLRTTAGFEV
+59 
-73 VDDLPVAS
+73 AS
-81 VRLVGVLPHLDRPF
+81 VRLIGVLPHLDRPF
-95 EYAVTPDTAAA
+95 EYAVTPPTAAA
-106 GPGMRVRVRFSGKDT
+106 GEGMRVRVRFSGRDT
-121 EGIVLGR
+121 EGVVLGR
-128 HAEPS
+128 RAAPT
-133 TDRAFA
+133 TDRPLA

-146 DDVVVPAAMMRVCE
+146 EDVVVPPAMMRVSE
-160 EVAERCAG
+160 DVAERCAG

-190 AAVEKEAAEQEVAE
+190 AAEQ
-204 KDAVTGDDSAGD
+204 KDAAAAAAD
-216 SPRGSEGAEDSPS
+216 EEPS
-229 ADGPAPEEAPSDDV
+229 VAPQ
-243 DTDPDAGPEADA
+243 
-255 PPAAPPAPRPG
+255 PPTAPPAPRPG
-266 DRYPALSALLSRAG
+266 DRYPGLAALLSRAG
-280 SPTGPVPRASMV
+280 SPTGPVPRATLT
-292 LDPVDPW
+292 LDAADAW
-299 TAVAA
+299 TVVAA
-304 DAIADLGEDRGA
+304 DAIADLPADRGA

-329 SRVLT
+329 SRVL
-334 ARGIDHEILAGTEGP
+334 AERGIAHEILAGTEGP

-367 LGNRSAAFAPVQD
+367 LGNRSAAFAPVRD
-380 LSLIICWDEADDLL
+380 LALVICWDEADDLL

-408 QCRSAEERAA
+408 QCRSAEERCA
-418 LLFLAASESVT
+418 LLFLAMSESVPL
-429 MRALIDA
+429 RALVEA

-441 LAPRPAPVTAVRPRI
+441 LEPRPAPVTAVRPRI

-482 LRRGLARGP
+482 LRRGLERGP

-501 APAIACTFCGTRA
+501 VPAIACTFCRTRA
-514 QCATCSAPLSLGA
+514 QCPRCAAPLSLSG

-542 AYRCPECDR
+542 GYRCPECDR
-551 TQVRAMVVGSAR
+551 TEVRAMVVGSAR
-563 TAEELHRNFPD
+563 TAEELHRALPD
-574 APLKVAGGAHGP
+574 APLRVAGGAHGP
-586 LEDDAVPGTGIVV
+586 LEDEAVPERGIVV
-599 STPGAEPA
+599 ATPGAEPA
-607 PDGGYAACL
+607 PPDRFAACL

-633 EAVRRWRDAIA
+633 EAIRRWRNAIA
-644 LVRTADEGGE
+644 LVRSAEEGGE

-669 VAHRSGL
+669 VAHRSSL

-686 ELDLPPFRRVAE
+686 ELDLPPFSRVAE
-698 VVGDREACRAFLES
+698 IVGDREACRGFLE
-712 TELPDGTE
+712 TIELPDGTA
-720 VLGPVDLEGLDD
+720 VLGPVDLEGPEA
-732 AGRARAVLRLEPQRS
+732 AGRARAVLRLDPSRS

>member
-1 MRPGRGAQALTTPA
+1 MRPGGGAQALTSTA
-15 QGAAGERE
+15 HGAAGERE
-23 EGPAT
+23 EGPAD
-28 GQAPLFAAPAVAVP
+28 GQAPLFAAPAASVP
-42 DQSPSAAAAE
+42 AAAE
-52 DPDRPGA
+52 NATASSDRPDAVRGP
-59 ARASGLRTTAGFEV
+59 GLRTTAGFEV
-73 VDDLPVAS
+73 VSELPVAS

-121 EGIVLGR
+121 EGIVLER
-128 HAEPS
+128 RAEPT
-133 TDRAFA
+133 TDRALA

-146 DDVVVPAAMMRVCE
+146 DDVVVPPTMMRVCE
-160 EVAERCAG
+160 DVAERSAG
-168 TVGDVLRLA
+168 TIGDVLRLA

-190 AAVEKEAAEQEVAE
+190 AAAEKEEAAAAEAEAAEDLESTESADDAE
-204 KDAVTGDDSAGD
+204 PAATTDAAETGHDEQTVPAAD
-216 SPRGSEGAEDSPS
+216 PS
-229 ADGPAPEEAPSDDV
+229 AEAPV
-243 DTDPDAGPEADA
+243 
-255 PPAAPPAPRPG
+255 APRHA
-266 DRYPALSALLSRAG
+266 DRYPGLAALLSRAG
-280 SPTGPVPRASMV
+280 SAEGPVPRASLV

-299 TAVAA
+299 TAIAA
-304 DAIADLGEDRGA
+304 ESIAALGPDRGA

-334 ARGIDHEILAGTEGP
+334 ERGIAHEVLAGTEGP

-367 LGNRSAAFAPVQD
+367 LGSRSAAFAPVQD
-380 LSLIICWDEADDLL
+380 LALVICWDEADDLL

-408 QCRSAEERAA
+408 QCRSAEERCA

-429 MRALIDA
+429 MRALTDA

-441 LAPRPAPVTAVRPRI
+441 LDPVPAPVTAVRPRI

-482 LRRGLARGP
+482 LRNGLQGGP
-491 VLVQVPRSGY
+491 VLVQVPRTGY

-514 QCATCSAPLSLGA
+514 RCPECAAPLSQ
-527 RGGPLH
+527 RGRNGPLH
-533 CRVCGRRED
+533 CTVCGRRED
-542 AYRCPECDR
+542 GYRCPECDR
-551 TQVRAMVVGSAR
+551 THVRAMVIGSTR
-563 TAEELHRNFPD
+563 TAEELHRAFPD

-586 LEDDAVPGTGIVV
+586 LEDEAVPEHGIVV
-599 STPGAEPA
+599 ATPGAEPA
-607 PDGGYAACL
+607 PPGRYSACL

-633 EAVRRWRDAIA
+633 EAVRRWRGAIS
-644 LVRTADEGGE
+644 LVRTAEEGGE
-654 VLVVGTATLPAIRDL
+654 VLVVGTSTLPAIRDL
-669 VAHRSGL
+669 VAHRSAL

-698 VVGDREACRAFLES
+698 VVGEREACRGFLET

-720 VLGPVDLEGLDD
+720 VLGPVDLEGPDQ
-732 AGRARAVLRLEPQRS
+732 AGRARAVLRIEPRRS

-755 AGVAARSARKARG
+755 SGVAARSARKDRG

>member
-1 MRPGRGAQALTTPA
+1 MRPGGGAQALTSTA
-15 QGAAGERE
+15 HGAAGERE
-23 EGPAT
+23 EGPAD
-28 GQAPLFAAPAVAVP
+28 GQAPLFAAPAASVP
-42 DQSPSAAAAE
+42 AAAE
-52 DPDRPGA
+52 NATTSPDRPDAVRGP
-59 ARASGLRTTAGFEV
+59 GLRTTAGFEV
-73 VDDLPVAS
+73 VSELPVAS

-121 EGIVLGR
+121 EGIVLER
-128 HAEPS
+128 RAEPT
-133 TDRAFA
+133 TDRALA

-146 DDVVVPAAMMRVCE
+146 DDVVVPPTMMRVCE
-160 EVAERCAG
+160 DVAERSAG
-168 TVGDVLRLA
+168 TIGDVLRLA

-190 AAVEKEAAEQEVAE
+190 AAAEKEEAAAAEAEAEAEAAEDLESTESADDAE
-204 KDAVTGDDSAGD
+204 PAATTDAAETGHDEQTVPAAD
-216 SPRGSEGAEDSPS
+216 PS
-229 ADGPAPEEAPSDDV
+229 AEAPV
-243 DTDPDAGPEADA
+243 
-255 PPAAPPAPRPG
+255 APRHA
-266 DRYPALSALLSRAG
+266 DRYPGLAALLSRAG
-280 SPTGPVPRASMV
+280 SAEGPVPRASLV

-299 TAVAA
+299 TAIAA
-304 DAIADLGEDRGA
+304 ESIAALGPDRGA

-334 ARGIDHEILAGTEGP
+334 ERGIAHEVLAGTEGP

-367 LGNRSAAFAPVQD
+367 LGNRSAAFAPVRD
-380 LSLIICWDEADDLL
+380 LGLVICYDEADDLL

-408 QCRSAEERAA
+408 QCRSAEERCA

-429 MRALIDA
+429 MRALTDA

-441 LAPRPAPVTAVRPRI
+441 LDPVPAPVTAVRPRI

-482 LRRGLARGP
+482 LRNGLQGGP
-491 VLVQVPRSGY
+491 VLVQVPRTGY

-514 QCATCSAPLSLGA
+514 RCPECAAPLSQ
-527 RGGPLH
+527 RGRNGPLH
-533 CRVCGRRED
+533 CTVCGRRED
-542 AYRCPECDR
+542 GYRCPECDR
-551 TQVRAMVVGSAR
+551 THVRAMVIGSTR
-563 TAEELHRNFPD
+563 TAEELHRAFPD

-586 LEDDAVPGTGIVV
+586 LEDEAVPEHGIVV
-599 STPGAEPA
+599 ATPGAEPA
-607 PDGGYAACL
+607 PPGRYSACL

-633 EAVRRWRDAIA
+633 EAVRRWRGAIS
-644 LVRTADEGGE
+644 LVRTAEEGGE
-654 VLVVGTATLPAIRDL
+654 VLVVGTSTLPAIRDL
-669 VAHRSGL
+669 VAHRSAL

-698 VVGDREACRAFLES
+698 VVGEREACRGFLET

-720 VLGPVDLEGLDD
+720 VLGPVDLEGPDQ
-732 AGRARAVLRLEPQRS
+732 AGRARAVLRIEPRRS

-755 AGVAARSARKARG
+755 SGVAARSARKDRG

>member
-1 MRPGRGAQALTTPA
+1 MRPGGGAQALTSTA
-15 QGAAGERE
+15 HGAAGERE
-23 EGPAT
+23 EGPAD
-28 GQAPLFAAPAVAVP
+28 GQAPLFAAPAASVP
-42 DQSPSAAAAE
+42 AAAE
-52 DPDRPGA
+52 NATASPDRPDAVRGP
-59 ARASGLRTTAGFEV
+59 GLRTTAGFEV
-73 VDDLPVAS
+73 VSELPVAS

-121 EGIVLGR
+121 EGIVLER
-128 HAEPS
+128 RAEPT
-133 TDRAFA
+133 TDRALA

-146 DDVVVPAAMMRVCE
+146 DDVVVPPTMMRVCE
-160 EVAERCAG
+160 DVAERSAG

-190 AAVEKEAAEQEVAE
+190 AAAEKEEAAAAEAEAEAEAEAAEDLESTESADDAE
-204 KDAVTGDDSAGD
+204 PAATTDAAETGHDEQTVPAAD
-216 SPRGSEGAEDSPS
+216 PS
-229 ADGPAPEEAPSDDV
+229 AEAPV
-243 DTDPDAGPEADA
+243 
-255 PPAAPPAPRPG
+255 APRHA
-266 DRYPALSALLSRAG
+266 DRYPGLAALLSRAG
-280 SPTGPVPRASMV
+280 SAEGPVPRASLV

-299 TAVAA
+299 TAIAA
-304 DAIADLGEDRGA
+304 ESIAALGPDRGA

-334 ARGIDHEILAGTEGP
+334 ERGIAHEVLAGTEGP

-367 LGNRSAAFAPVQD
+367 LGSRSAAFAPVQD
-380 LSLIICWDEADDLL
+380 LALVICWDEADDLL

-408 QCRSAEERAA
+408 QCRSAEERCA

-429 MRALIDA
+429 MRALTDA

-441 LAPRPAPVTAVRPRI
+441 LDPVPAPVTAVRPRI

-482 LRRGLARGP
+482 LRNGLQGGP
-491 VLVQVPRSGY
+491 VLVQVPRTGY

-514 QCATCSAPLSLGA
+514 RCPECAAPLSQ
-527 RGGPLH
+527 RGRNGPLH
-533 CRVCGRRED
+533 CTVCGRRED
-542 AYRCPECDR
+542 GYRCPECDR
-551 TQVRAMVVGSAR
+551 THVRAMVIGSTR
-563 TAEELHRNFPD
+563 TAEELHRAFPD

-586 LEDDAVPGTGIVV
+586 LEDEAVPEHGIVV
-599 STPGAEPA
+599 ATPGAEPA
-607 PDGGYAACL
+607 PPGRYSACL

-633 EAVRRWRDAIA
+633 EAVRRWRGAIS
-644 LVRTADEGGE
+644 LVRTAEEGGE
-654 VLVVGTATLPAIRDL
+654 VLVVGTSTLPAIRDL
-669 VAHRSGL
+669 VAHRSAL

-698 VVGDREACRAFLES
+698 VVGEREACRGFLET

-720 VLGPVDLEGLDD
+720 VLGPVDLEGPDQ
-732 AGRARAVLRLEPQRS
+732 AGRARAVLRIEPRRS

-755 AGVAARSARKARG
+755 SGVAARSARKDRG

>member
-1 MRPGRGAQALTTPA
+1 MAD
-15 QGAAGERE
+15 E
-23 EGPAT
+23 
-28 GQAPLFAAPAVAVP
+28 
-42 DQSPSAAAAE
+42 
-52 DPDRPGA
+52 
-59 ARASGLRTTAGFEV
+59 
-73 VDDLPVAS
+73 LPVAS

-95 EYAVTPDTAAA
+95 EYAVTPATAAA

-128 HAEPS
+128 HDAPT
-133 TDRAFA
+133 TDRALA

-146 DDVVVPAAMMRVCE
+146 EDVVVPPAMMRVCE

-190 AAVEKEAAEQEVAE
+190 AAEEKEREETRLAEGPAEQSPAEQDSAEQDSTERVAAEP
-204 KDAVTGDDSAGD
+204 DAL
-216 SPRGSEGAEDSPS
+216 SEPS
-229 ADGPAPEEAPSDDV
+229 ETEQGPAE
-243 DTDPDAGPEADA
+243 
-255 PPAAPPAPRPG
+255 AAPTPRPG
-266 DRYPALSALLSRAG
+266 DRYPGLAALLSRAG
-280 SPTGPVPRASMV
+280 SPEGPVPRATLT
-292 LDPVDPW
+292 LDAADTW
-299 TAVAA
+299 TTVAA
-304 DAIADLGEDRGA
+304 DAIGDLEPAQGA

-334 ARGIDHEILAGTEGP
+334 ERGIAHEILAGTEGP

-367 LGNRSAAFAPVQD
+367 LGNRSAAFAPVRN
-380 LSLIICWDEADDLL
+380 LALAICWDEADDLL

-408 QCRSAEERAA
+408 QCRSAEERCA
-418 LLFLAASESVT
+418 LLFLSASDSVT
-429 MRALIDA
+429 LRALSDL

-441 LAPRPAPVTAVRPRI
+441 LEPVPAPVTSVRPRI
-456 VAMDQYLRDREG
+456 VAMDEYLREREG
-468 PSGRSRLPQEAMRV
+468 ASGRSRIPQEAMRV
-482 LRRGLARGP
+482 IRRGLEKGP

-501 APAIACTFCGTRA
+501 VPAIACTFCRTRA
-514 QCATCSAPLSLGA
+514 QCPHCAAPLSLAG
-527 RGGPLH
+527 RNGPLH

-551 TQVRAMVVGSAR
+551 TQVRAMVIGSTR
-563 TAEELHRNFPD
+563 TAEELHRAFPD
-574 APLKVAGGAHGP
+574 TALKVAGGAHGA
-586 LEDDAVPGTGIVV
+586 LEDDAVPDRAIIVA
-599 STPGAEPA
+599 TPGAEPA
-607 PDGGYAACL
+607 PAGRYAACL
-616 LLDADAMLGRA
+616 LLDADALLGRA

-633 EAVRRWRDAIA
+633 EAVRRWRGAIS
-644 LVRTADEGGE
+644 LVRSADDGGE
-654 VLVVGTATLPAIRDL
+654 VLVVGTSTLPAIRDL
-669 VAHRSGL
+669 VAHRSSF

-681 LEDRR
+681 LEDRH
-686 ELDLPPFRRVAE
+686 ELDLPPFSRVAE
-698 VVGDREACRAFLES
+698 ITGDREACRTFLE
-712 TELPDGTE
+712 TVELPDGTD
-720 VLGPVDLEGLDD
+720 VFGPVDLEGPDA
-732 AGRARAVLRLEPQRS
+732 AGRARAVVRLEPSRS

-768 SLRVRLDPPD
+768 ALRVRLDPPD

>member
-1 MRPGRGAQALTTPA
+1 MAD
-15 QGAAGERE
+15 E
-23 EGPAT
+23 
-28 GQAPLFAAPAVAVP
+28 
-42 DQSPSAAAAE
+42 
-52 DPDRPGA
+52 
-59 ARASGLRTTAGFEV
+59 
-73 VDDLPVAS
+73 LPVAS

-95 EYAVTPDTAAA
+95 EYAVTPATAAA

-128 HAEPS
+128 HDAPT
-133 TDRAFA
+133 TDRALA

-146 DDVVVPAAMMRVCE
+146 EDVVVPPAMMRVCE

-190 AAVEKEAAEQEVAE
+190 AAEEKEREETRLAEGPAEQSPAEQDSAEQDSTERVAAE
-204 KDAVTGDDSAGD
+204 
-216 SPRGSEGAEDSPS
+216 
-229 ADGPAPEEAPSDDV
+229 
-243 DTDPDAGPEADA
+243 PDALSEPSETEQDPAE
-255 PPAAPPAPRPG
+255 AAPTPRPG
-266 DRYPALSALLSRAG
+266 DRYPGLAALLSRAG
-280 SPTGPVPRASMV
+280 SPEGPVPRATLT
-292 LDPVDPW
+292 LDAADTW
-299 TAVAA
+299 TTVAA
-304 DAIADLGEDRGA
+304 DVIGDLEAEQGA

-334 ARGIDHEILAGTEGP
+334 ERGIAHEILAGTEGP

-367 LGNRSAAFAPVQD
+367 LGNRSAAFAPVRN
-380 LSLIICWDEADDLL
+380 LALAICWDEADDLL

-408 QCRSAEERAA
+408 QCRSAEERCA
-418 LLFLAASESVT
+418 LLFLSASDSVT
-429 MRALIDA
+429 LRALSDL

-441 LAPRPAPVTAVRPRI
+441 LEPVPAPVTSVRPRI
-456 VAMDQYLRDREG
+456 VAMDEYLREREG
-468 PSGRSRLPQEAMRV
+468 ASGRSRIPQEAMRV
-482 LRRGLARGP
+482 IRRGLEKGP

-501 APAIACTFCGTRA
+501 VPAIACTFCRTRA
-514 QCATCSAPLSLGA
+514 QCPHCAAPLSLAG
-527 RGGPLH
+527 RNGPLH

-551 TQVRAMVVGSAR
+551 TQVRAMVIGSTR
-563 TAEELHRNFPD
+563 TAEELHRAFPD
-574 APLKVAGGAHGP
+574 TALKVAGGAHGA
-586 LEDDAVPGTGIVV
+586 LEDDAVPDRAIIVA
-599 STPGAEPA
+599 TPGAEPA
-607 PDGGYAACL
+607 PAGRYAACL
-616 LLDADAMLGRA
+616 LLDADALLGRA

-633 EAVRRWRDAIA
+633 EAVRRWRGAIS
-644 LVRTADEGGE
+644 LVRSADDGGE
-654 VLVVGTATLPAIRDL
+654 VLVVGTSTLPAIRDL
-669 VAHRSGL
+669 VAHRSSF

-681 LEDRR
+681 LEDRH
-686 ELDLPPFRRVAE
+686 ELDLPPFSRVAE
-698 VVGDREACRAFLES
+698 ITGDREACRTFLE
-712 TELPDGTE
+712 TVELPDGTD
-720 VLGPVDLEGLDD
+720 VFGPVDLEGPDA
-732 AGRARAVLRLEPQRS
+732 AGRARAVVRLEPSRS

-768 SLRVRLDPPD
+768 ALRVRLDPPD